1 VGTYDALVL
10 ISFGGPEREEDVMP
24 FLRRV
29 TEGRGVPEGRLHE
42 VAAHYYAAG
51 GKSPIND
58 QCRALLRALRLEL
71 SGSQLGLY
79 WGNRNWHPLL
89 ADTLATMRDDGVR
102 RAAAFVTSAYG
113 GYSGCRQY
121 LEDIEAARAAVGP
134 RAPVVDKLRLYY
146 NHPGWVEPW
155 VASLRRALGQAGSAQ
170 NGEREVLFSAHSV
183 PLAMPEA
190 RLYAAQ
196 VHETARLVALGA
208 GLAPPQWKLVWQS
221 RSGPPS
227 AHWLGP
233 DICDAVRASSAS
245 AFVVVP
251 VGFVSEHMEVI
262 YDLDIEAAAAAS
274 ATGASYTRARTVSD
288 EPAFVAMVHQ
298 LLDER
303 EDPSAPRLSLGTY
316 GPWPVTCPPGHC
328 ASAGT
333 RPA

>member
-1 VGTYDALVL
+1 MGTYDALVL
-10 ISFGGPEREEDVMP
+10 VSFGGPERAEDVMA

-29 TEGRGVPEGRLHE
+29 AEGRAVPEGRLRE

-71 SGSQLGLY
+71 SGLQLGLY

-155 VASLRRALGQAGSAQ
+155 AASLRHALAQAG
-170 NGEREVLFSAHSV
+170 NTKDGEREVLFSAHSV

-190 RLYAAQ
+190 RLYADQ
-196 VHETARLVALGA
+196 VHETARLVAERA
-208 GLAPPQWKLVWQS
+208 GLGPSQWKLVWQS

-227 AHWLGP
+227 AQWLGP
-233 DICDAVRASSAS
+233 DIRDVVRASSAS

-262 YDLDIEAAAAAS
+262 YDLDIEVAAIAS
-274 ATGASYTRARTVSD
+274 GAGASYTRASTVSAD
-288 EPAFVAMVHQ
+288 PAFVAMVHQ
-298 LLDER
+298 LLQER
-303 EDPSAPRLSLGTY
+303 EDPTAPRLSLGPS
-316 GPWPVTCPPGHC
+316 GPWPPTCPKGHC
-328 ASAGT
+328 TSAPTG
-333 RPA
+333 PA